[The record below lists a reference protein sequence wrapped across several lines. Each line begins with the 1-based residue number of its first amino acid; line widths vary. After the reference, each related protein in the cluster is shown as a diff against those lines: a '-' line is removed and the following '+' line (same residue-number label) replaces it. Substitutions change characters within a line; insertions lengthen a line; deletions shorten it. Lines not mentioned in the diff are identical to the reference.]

1 LANKIAHPMKKI
13 LIFGLLLAFAA
24 CQPDSK
30 TESQQKAALELQQG
44 QPDTPQPQKKV
55 SENSSTPQSSTAAE
69 KEEVQIGTRAAYQP
83 PKSDDVLILSA
94 TSTTIKAGETGCID
108 VKAQRFNKLL
118 SMQYT
123 MAWDAKVL
131 KFNSVKNFG
140 LPYMNQ
146 QNFAGNR
153 LLEGLLP
160 FVWIDNQLKG
170 TTLPDNSTIFTIC
183 FDGIGQAGQSS
194 AFSFV
199 EKPTPFEVVNLQEEV
214 QGLEV
219 SAGKITLE

>member
-1 LANKIAHPMKKI
+1 MKKI
-13 LIFGLLLAFAA
+13 LLLGILFAFMA
-24 CQPDSK
+24 CQSDSK
-30 TESQQKAALELQQG
+30 TESQQQAALELQQR
-44 QPDTPQPQKKV
+44 QPNAPATQTQV
-55 SENSSTPQSSTAAE
+55 SEKTAAPQSSDTE
-69 KEEVQIGTRAAYQP
+69 IKEEPKIGTREAYQP
-83 PKSDDVLILSA
+83 PQSDDVLLLSA
-94 TSTTIKAGETGCID
+94 TSTTIKTGETGCID
-108 VKAQRFNKLL
+108 VKAQRFNRLL

-140 LPYMNQ
+140 LPYMSQ

-170 TTLPDNSTIFTIC
+170 TTLPDNTTIFTIC
-183 FDGIGQAGQSS
+183 FDGIGKAGQSS
-194 AFSFV
+194 AFEFV

-214 QGLEV
+214 QKLEA